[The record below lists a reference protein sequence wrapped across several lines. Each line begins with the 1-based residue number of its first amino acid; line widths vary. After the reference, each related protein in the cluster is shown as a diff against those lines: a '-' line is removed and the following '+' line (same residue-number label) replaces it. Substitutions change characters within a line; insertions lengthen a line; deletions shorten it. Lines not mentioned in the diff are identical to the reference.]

1 LSLLTHGF
9 LLDLVGFTKW
19 SSGRAPADVFLL
31 LETLYGDFDKIARRR
46 RVFKVETIGDCY
58 VAVTGI
64 PKPQKDHAL
73 IMTKFAQDCM
83 LKMKQTLV
91 DLQPQLGGT
100 TQDLAMRVGLVSDPL
115 CSFFVAMK

>member
-1 LSLLTHGF
+1 M
-9 LLDLVGFTKW
+9 
-19 SSGRAPADVFLL
+19 PADVFLL
-31 LETLYGDFDKIARRR
+31 LETIYGDFDKIARRR

-91 DLQPQLGGT
+91 ELQVQLGGT
-100 TQDLAMRVGLVSDPL
+100 TQDLAMRVGLVSILPPGIQCFIL
-115 CSFFVAMK
+115 QQNPSYKCR

>member
-1 LSLLTHGF
+1 
-9 LLDLVGFTKW
+9 
-19 SSGRAPADVFLL
+19 

-91 DLQPQLGGT
+91 DLQQQLGGT
-100 TQDLAMRVGLVSDPL
+100 TQDLAMRVGLVSDPPLFVL
-115 CSFFVAMK
+115 CCFVN